1 MDLLNQD
8 NLRNIIDEIESDEN
22 KLRKAEHEKR
32 FQVYSDYQRDYV
44 LKMLTNE
51 FSPQT
56 VREMRTCTSINLTK
70 RIVSEMASIYKRK
83 PHREVMNASE
93 AQEEGI
99 ELLYDAAKVDTFLKR
114 ANQKYKL
121 HEQCAI
127 QVLPKNGMIAL
138 KLLAPHQYDVIPMA
152 DDPESAFAYVISS
165 YDKTW
170 TEAAHSGNQDIQ
182 GHYYGSK
189 NTQQSNQTNEKIA
202 DDDDWRVQKRYVIW
216 TAEMNIVCDGNGNIL
231 EANPNPIE
239 MLPFID
245 VASEKDFEFWVRR
258 GSGVTEFNL
267 DFSVVLSDTCNTN
280 RLQSYAQPVIVAE
293 KVPENVSVG
302 PQNILFLPLDPTR
315 PEVRPSFDFA
325 SPNPDLKASLDLQDR
340 LLSYF
345 LTANGI
351 SPKTISGDGSSEKF
365 TSGVERL
372 LAMIERFEASQS
384 DIDLFLNVEQQL
396 FQLIGAWYSII
407 QGTDALNQKYNFGMW
422 PVDGEL
428 NVKFMG
434 PEITQTETDKED
446 SVIKR
451 LDAGLISRVEAI
463 AELRGIPLEDA
474 REIVAQMDAPL
485 ETI

>member
-1 MDLLNQD
+1 MDLLKPGV
-8 NLRNIIDEIESDEN
+8 LRSIVDEIEGDEN
-22 KLRKAEHEKR
+22 KLRKAEHQKR
-32 FQVYSDYQRDYV
+32 MQVYNDYQREYV

-51 FSPQT
+51 FSEQT
-56 VREMRTCTSINLTK
+56 VREMRTCTSVNLTK

-83 PHREVMNASE
+83 PVRDIQNASE
-93 AQEEGI
+93 SQEEGI
-99 ELLYDAAKVDTFLKR
+99 LKLYDAAKVDTFLKR

-127 QVLPKNGMIAL
+127 QVIPKNGMITL
-138 KLLAPHQYDVIPMA
+138 KLLAPHQYDVVPMM
-152 DDPESAFAYVISS
+152 DDPETAFAYVISS
-165 YDKTW
+165 YDKGWLTS
-170 TEAAHSGNQDIQ
+170 EMSNGQDIQ
-182 GHYYGSK
+182 GHYYASK
-189 NTQQSNQTNEKIA
+189 NQEQADTRNQKIA
-202 DDDDWRVQKRYVIW
+202 DEDDWRVKKRYVIW
-216 TAEMNIVCDGNGNIL
+216 TAEANIVCDGNGNIL

-293 KVPENVSVG
+293 KVPENVAVG

-351 SPKTISGDGSSEKF
+351 SPKTISGDGNAERF
-365 TSGVERL
+365 TSGAERL
-372 LAMIERFEASQS
+372 LAMIERFEASEA
-384 DIDLFLNVEQQL
+384 DVDLFHNVEQKL
-396 FQLIGAWYSII
+396 FELMGAWYSVAN
-407 QGTDALNQKYNFGMW
+407 GTDALDQKYSFGVW
-422 PVDGEL
+422 PVDAEL
-428 NVKFMG
+428 IVKFMG
-434 PEITQTETDKED
+434 PEIVQTEADKQD
-446 SVIKR
+446 SVIKL
-451 LDAGLISRVEAI
+451 LDAGLISRAEAI
-463 AELRGIPLEDA
+463 SRLEGISLEDA
-474 REIVAQMDAPL
+474 QKKIAEMEAPL
-485 ETI
+485 NTV